1 MLNLVIVLLN
11 SDSRCIDVLWHR
23 FALLLQTLKLFF
35 ILIYRIQNIWNF
47 KFLLLQSFKMLSD
60 SLEAMPNI
68 LIDMIDFFF
77 PFVDL
82 IDLNLIFAPK
92 MDILGVNLVNLL
104 IDLRNRVNQRFHLHI
119 RLKVAFA
126 HFLYL
131 MFVHLQ
137 RLVVFLDGHFLLF
150 QDWLKVC
157 TLVLQRVLVLLSLL
171 LYEVASFDYPF
182 QVFGIA
188 HKRLDL
194 SFVTVDH

>member
-1 MLNLVIVLLN
+1 
-11 SDSRCIDVLWHR
+11 
-23 FALLLQTLKLFF
+23 
-35 ILIYRIQNIWNF
+35 
-47 KFLLLQSFKMLSD
+47 MLSD

-82 IDLNLIFAPK
+82 IDLNLVFATK
-92 MDILGVNLVNLL
+92 MDILGVNLVYLL
-104 IDLRNRVNQRFHLHI
+104 INLRNRVNKRLHLHI

-150 QDWLKVC
+150 QD
-157 TLVLQRVLVLLSLL
+157 
-171 LYEVASFDYPF
+171 
-182 QVFGIA
+182 
-188 HKRLDL
+188 
-194 SFVTVDH
+194 

>member
-1 MLNLVIVLLN
+1 MHFLVLNTQLICNMLNLVIVLLN

-82 IDLNLIFAPK
+82 IDLNLVFTSI

-104 IDLRNRVNQRFHLHI
+104 INFRNRVNQRLHLHI

-131 MFVHLQ
+131 MFVHL
-137 RLVVFLDGHFLLF
+137 
-150 QDWLKVC
+150 
-157 TLVLQRVLVLLSLL
+157 
-171 LYEVASFDYPF
+171 
-182 QVFGIA
+182 
-188 HKRLDL
+188 
-194 SFVTVDH
+194 